1 MTLTRSRVEWRGV
14 TAKGHRLRMS
24 NIEVVQEL
32 VEAINYDRFAA
43 IEALHNPDVT
53 FYSFRGPILH
63 DSVSVMDW
71 HREFAQRYADLT
83 YTELEFIEEGDIVA
97 LRATLEA
104 KGYDWRPF
112 TQRVAEVFRIVDG
125 GIQERRMYAML
136 RDLELDKPATQAMAA
151 ALEYRGGSPAAT
163 KAVVSAFYQALLA
176 GNRDEARAHLAE
188 KCAYIDSVYGLAA
201 GPEAALELFAETPK
215 PAFGVWRVTRIV
227 PGPKS
232 ALVELAI
239 DPNRPRAA
247 HWVRLV
253 EEKITVIEA
262 YWMLREIGIN
272 PYVEYSRDRHL
283 RKVIF
288 PA

>member
-1 MTLTRSRVEWRGV
+1 MSHIPVVE
-14 TAKGHRLRMS
+14 
-24 NIEVVQEL
+24 EL

-53 FYSFRGPILH
+53 FFSFRGPILH
-63 DSVSVMDW
+63 DSVAVMDW

-83 YTELEFIEEGDIVA
+83 YTEVELLEEGDVVA

-104 KGYDWRPF
+104 KGYDWRRF
-112 TQRVAEVFRIVDG
+112 TQRVAESFRFAEG

-136 RDLELDKPATQAMAA
+136 RDLELDKAATQAMNA
-151 ALEYRGGSPAAT
+151 ALEFRGGSQAAT
-163 KAVVSAFYQALLA
+163 KSTVTAFYAAFLA
-176 GNRDEARAHLAE
+176 GNREEARARLAE
-188 KCAYIDSVYGLAA
+188 KCALIDSVYGLAA
-201 GPEAALELFAETPK
+201 GPDAVLELLAETPK
-215 PAFGVWRVTRIV
+215 PAFGVWRVTGLV
-227 PGPKS
+227 AGPKS

-253 EEKITVIEA
+253 DDKIMVIEA
-262 YWMLREIGIN
+262 YWMLREIGVN